1 MDILIVLNTLIFLVS
16 ALSWNSTNF
25 INLFVKIVL
34 GIMFMANLLLLLKV
48 SGYIVKI

>member
-1 MDILIVLNTLIFLVS
+1 MDILIVLNTLIFLIAS
-16 ALSWNSTNF
+16 IAWESKDF

-34 GIMFMANLLLLLKV
+34 GIMFMANLLLLLKI